1 MKTPNIRAVLLAC
14 TALACGPQTSET
26 AGETATTT
34 TGGPVGPCAL
44 EPKATECDNMFVGY
58 YFDPASMTCKSF
70 DYGTCGGEVVPF
82 KELENCRVECE
93 ACETDCSTST
103 GASSGG

>member
-1 MKTPNIRAVLLAC
+1 MRTPNICAALLAC
-14 TALACGPQTSET
+14 AALACGSQTSET
-26 AGETATTT
+26 AGETTTST
-34 TGGPVGPCAL
+34 SGPVEACAL

-58 YFDPASMTCKSF
+58 YFDPASMTCKPF

-82 KELENCRVECE
+82 KELEDCRVECE

-103 GASSGG
+103 GESSG